1 MPVFSS
7 NFIFDGNQFLPPG
20 SSILINERGV
30 LKAVYD
36 HIPTET
42 NVLPGLIMPGMI
54 NVHCH
59 LELSYLKNRIP
70 SGQGLICFLNH
81 INALYRE
88 SRNENQILSA
98 IEQAEAE
105 MLKSGIVAVGDI
117 CNTPDTLTQKLKKKI
132 QYINFAETFGV
143 LDSNAESRFNHVLTL
158 VEIFREAGLLV
169 FPVPHAPYSV
179 SSALFEKIN
188 QDTSSISTIHNQ
200 ECLAENDLFAKGEG
214 EFVSFLQQFGLY
226 DLPGKANTSLQW
238 FWPKLSRKQQIIL
251 VHNTFTSAEDIHF
264 VQHST
269 QKVFWCLCPKANQY
283 IEQRVADPRPF
294 IKAGAN
300 IVLGT
305 DSLASNDSLNILSE
319 IQWLHAHYPEV
330 SIEKMLHWA
339 TGAGADALQI
349 SDQFGR
355 LIPDSSPGI
364 LHIPEWQ
371 SIDSIPDVYSIHRLD
386 IQNG

>member
-1 MPVFSS
+1 
-7 NFIFDGNQFLPPG
+7 
-20 SSILINERGV
+20 
-30 LKAVYD
+30 
-36 HIPTET
+36 
-42 NVLPGLIMPGMI
+42 
-54 NVHCH
+54 
-59 LELSYLKNRIP
+59 
-70 SGQGLICFLNH
+70 
-81 INALYRE
+81 
-88 SRNENQILSA
+88 
-98 IEQAEAE
+98 AE
-105 MLKSGIVAVGDI
+105 MFKSGIVAVGDI

-158 VEIFREAGLLV
+158 LEIFREAGLLV

-355 LIPDSSPGI
+355 LKPDSSPGI

>member
-7 NFIFDGNQFLPPG
+7 DFIFDGNQFLPPG

-88 SRNENQILSA
+88 SRNENQILNA

-105 MLKSGIVAVGDI
+105 MFKSGIVAVGDI

-158 VEIFREAGLLV
+158 LEIFREAGLLV

-188 QDTSSISTIHNQ
+188 QDISSISTIHNQ

-226 DLPGKANTSLQW
+226 DLPGRANTSLQW

-294 IKAGAN
+294 IKSGAN

-355 LIPDSSPGI
+355 LKPDSSPGI

>member
-7 NFIFDGNQFLPPG
+7 DFIFDGNQFLPPG

-30 LKAVYD
+30 LKGVYD
-36 HIPTET
+36 HIPSET

-88 SRNENQILSA
+88 SRNENQILNA

-105 MLKSGIVAVGDI
+105 MFKSGIVAVGDI

-158 VEIFREAGLLV
+158 LEIFREAGLLV

-188 QDTSSISTIHNQ
+188 QDISSISTIHNQ

-226 DLPGKANTSLQW
+226 DLPGRANTSLQW

-294 IKAGAN
+294 IKSGAN

-355 LIPDSSPGI
+355 LKPDSSPGI

>member
-105 MLKSGIVAVGDI
+105 MFKSGIVAVGDI

-294 IKAGAN
+294 FKSGAN

-355 LIPDSSPGI
+355 LIPESSPGI